1 MSRPSSRFATTPYWK
16 ERPDSLE
23 PNLLARDAH
32 RPQSGLSPARPHCW
46 TRQTG
51 AEERAVHFT
60 RCAPITMGLRRRPI
74 CAMPYWEERGGR
86 RLSAD
91 LGGRRRSLFPSSPL
105 GSIDHSISVSP
116 TCPAPVSVSTVP
128 RVCAPGMIGANVQW
142 KFQSK
147 KTNCGKRVPSFHPHR
162 PPSPSPHRL
171 HRITVP
177 SIVQC
182 PWPGTP
188 FVCACAC
195 AAKGCLL
202 QLASIHDHGHWADL
216 HRPSGPRRH
225 G

>member
-23 PNLLARDAH
+23 PNLLVRDAH

-60 RCAPITMGLRRRPI
+60 RCAPITTGLRRRPI

-86 RLSAD
+86 GLSAD
-91 LGGRRRSLFPSSPL
+91 LGGRRRSLSPSSPL

-128 RVCAPGMIGANVQW
+128 CACARNDWIECAMEISMKRKRIVGNASPHSIPTGPPPRVPSSASHHRAIHRPMSVAQDPLCLCVCV
-142 KFQSK
+142 
-147 KTNCGKRVPSFHPHR
+147 CGKRLLAATRIHP
-162 PPSPSPHRL
+162 
-171 HRITVP
+171 
-177 SIVQC
+177 
-182 PWPGTP
+182 
-188 FVCACAC
+188 
-195 AAKGCLL
+195 
-202 QLASIHDHGHWADL
+202 
-216 HRPSGPRRH
+216 
-225 G
+225 

>member
-91 LGGRRRSLFPSSPL
+91 LGGRRRSLSPSSPL

-147 KTNCGKRVPSFHPHR
+147 KKRIVGNASPHSIPTGPLPESPSSASHHRAIHRPMSVARDPLCLCVCVCGKRLLAATCIHP
-162 PPSPSPHRL
+162 
-171 HRITVP
+171 
-177 SIVQC
+177 
-182 PWPGTP
+182 
-188 FVCACAC
+188 
-195 AAKGCLL
+195 
-202 QLASIHDHGHWADL
+202 
-216 HRPSGPRRH
+216 
-225 G
+225 